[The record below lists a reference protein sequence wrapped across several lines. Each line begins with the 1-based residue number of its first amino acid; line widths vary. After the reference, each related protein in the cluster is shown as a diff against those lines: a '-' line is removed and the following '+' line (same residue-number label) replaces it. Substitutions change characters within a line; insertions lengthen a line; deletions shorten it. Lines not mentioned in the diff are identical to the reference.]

1 MAVLFSSEDE
11 DSVLRMTAQLLMEKN
26 LSKADEFVIRLLVK
40 TAEEKMQSA
49 EEKILSIQMLAEEKM
64 QSAEEKM
71 LSIQML
77 AEEKIKTVKQEVK
90 TLEAEKAKLLSD
102 IQKIYVDDF
111 ITSSRGLIEYGEY
124 WMMNKEQYKN
134 MSRVEKWTNYLSKDP
149 VGKRILDCILQ
160 KNKIWIKSAKD
171 VATRI
176 KGFYKTYSDDHHL
189 TAHLIDE
196 IKEFKIPESLSGVQY
211 INMLEC
217 ICDAGNITKKWV
229 AY

>member
-1 MAVLFSSEDE
+1 MLMAIQCFLFSLLATQYSVFSFLRLVRCIKSEIRRFPLNMAVLFSSEDE
-11 DSVLRMTAQLLMEKN
+11 DSVLRMTAQLVMERN

-49 EEKILSIQMLAEEKM
+49 EEKMLSIQML
-64 QSAEEKM
+64 AEEKM

-124 WMMNKEQYKN
+124 WMMNKEQYK
-134 MSRVEKWTNYLSKDP
+134 
-149 VGKRILDCILQ
+149 I
-160 KNKIWIKSAKD
+160 
-171 VATRI
+171 
-176 KGFYKTYSDDHHL
+176 
-189 TAHLIDE
+189 
-196 IKEFKIPESLSGVQY
+196 
-211 INMLEC
+211 
-217 ICDAGNITKKWV
+217 
-229 AY
+229 